1 MVPDMGETSPLTV
14 LRPSILPYDGT
25 RDTVCGA
32 ITHLRVKNKSSLG
45 LEEKTSLKRFILFAF
60 SLAGLLA
67 GPTPAQQPKPEIP
80 AWCRNL
86 PRPAYKK
93 LERVSLP
100 EAWFEVYKV
109 APGVFAIYEP
119 HQWEEVISY
128 LILGEKRALLFDTGM
143 GIGDIKKVVDALTTL
158 PVSVLNSHTHNDHVG
173 GNWEFSDIYGMNTD
187 FTRMNAKGSTAD
199 AQAEIVPGAICGPL
213 PAGFDPKSYATRP
226 FRIKGWLHDGDVFD
240 LGGRTLLV
248 LATPGHTPDAISL
261 LDRKNGLLF
270 TGDTF
275 YPGPIFLYRPETEMD
290 AYVASVKRLAA
301 LAPHLH
307 LLLTAHNI
315 PVAEPSVLRR
325 VVSAIQAVRAGK
337 VAPVAKDGKKEY
349 RFEGFSFLMGDAK

>member
-1 MVPDMGETSPLTV
+1 MRSASCRIAERGIQCAARSTD
-14 LRPSILPYDGT
+14 
-25 RDTVCGA
+25 
-32 ITHLRVKNKSSLG
+32 SSARNESDSRI
-45 LEEKTSLKRFILFAF
+45 EERASLKRLILFAF
-60 SLAGLLA
+60 LLLA
-67 GPTPAQQPKPEIP
+67 FLRGSIQAPQPKTEIP

-93 LERVSLP
+93 LERVP
-100 EAWFEVYKV
+100 IPDAWFEVYKV

-143 GIGDIKKVVDALTTL
+143 GIGDIKKVADALTTL
-158 PVSVLNSHTHNDHVG
+158 PISVLNSHTHNDHVG
-173 GNWEFSDIYGMNTD
+173 GNWEFREIYGMNTD

-199 AQAEIVPGAICGPL
+199 AQAEIAPGAICGQL
-213 PAGFDPKSYATRP
+213 PEGFDPQTYATRP

-240 LGGRTLLV
+240 LGGRALLV

-275 YPGPIFLYRPETEMD
+275 YPGPIFLYRPETDLD

-301 LAPHLH
+301 LAPHLR

-315 PVAEPSVLRR
+315 PVAQPSVLRK

-337 VAPVAKDGKKEY
+337 VAPVAKDGKKEF
-349 RFEGFSFLMGDAK
+349 RFEGFSLLMGNAK